1 MVNRFNLIRIISKIH
16 GLIYRISKGRIGK
29 NLGSVEILLLTT
41 KGRRSGKK
49 RTVPLTAIPYGQ
61 KYILVASF
69 GGSPVH
75 PAWLM
80 NIQHNPIVS
89 IRVGSS
95 DRKAEA
101 SIVESTEPQY
111 AELWEKAIATYSG
124 YDNYRQATSRHIPLA
139 IISTEEV

>member
-1 MVNRFNLIRIISKIH
+1 MVNRFSLIRIISKIH

-80 NIQHNPIVS
+80 NIRHNPLVT
-89 IRVGSS
+89 IRVGS
-95 DRKAEA
+95 RVKKAEA
-101 SIVESTEPQY
+101 SIVESTDARY
-111 AELWEKAIATYSG
+111 GELWEKAIATYSG
-124 YDNYRQATSRHIPLA
+124 YDDYKQATSRHIPLA
-139 IISTEEV
+139 VITTEKV